1 MRTTMALG
9 PNTPTSSRRA
19 RLSARLTGS
28 RHSQRENPFDEEF
41 SNPLEDVARWRLH
54 ANAIALR
61 SGASFAF
68 ALGNRSVPVPPPPGS
83 TIWLDS
89 TLSEW
94 KGKEVIRVD
103 VWDPVSG
110 PETAPQAMLNVDGDD
125 DAGYLSA
132 NEDAKDDPFT
142 TTDEPQSKGRRLRR
156 QISKQL
162 VRQFSRQPSRNLSR
176 QTSRN
181 LSRQTSRDA
190 PGLEPPQSDAVA
202 AAVKAWDDAKDR
214 MESSEDLPQPVSR
227 RKRVALINF
236 HGGGFV
242 LGNGTDDARWA
253 GAVMDSFH
261 AVVFSVNYRLAPG
274 YPYPTPVE
282 DCVDAILQIASR
294 ADEFGIDPD
303 RIFLSGFSAGGT
315 LALASWVVLQ
325 DPSRWDYKLS
335 RPAPAIAG
343 LTLFYPLLDWTI
355 PRDIKR
361 QLCSHPDETLSPAMT
376 NLFDASYLYPPI
388 PRDKRD
394 DPRLSPGLMPDEML
408 EAIPPVHLCLC
419 ERDMLHNEGLKFA
432 ERLSGAGREVTARVV
447 KGQKHAWDKP
457 PPFMPPVSASVEY
470 QAAVV
475 AMRHWITGD
484 GAALTRRDVKGVSD
498 ATEVAPG
505 IMVTEAVD
513 VPEGVEGDGLK
524 RLEKEAEERQEEAEE
539 EAKEEGQV
547 KTDGLE
553 SKARKSEVA
562 EKDGPE
568 KTKEPVKDG
577 KATGPEETKSDGSKD
592 VKEDKPLPEVGEP
605 GLCKADMS

>member
-1 MRTTMALG
+1 MRTTMQLG
-9 PNTPTSSRRA
+9 PTTPTTSRRA

-28 RHSQRENPFDEEF
+28 RHSQRGDPFDDEYA
-41 SNPLEDVARWRLH
+41 NPLEDVARWRLH
-54 ANAIALR
+54 ANAMALR

-68 ALGNRSVPVPPPPGS
+68 ALGNRSVPVPPVPDS
-83 TIWLDS
+83 TIYLDS

-94 KGKEVIRVD
+94 KGKDAIRVD
-103 VWDPVSG
+103 VWDPVGG
-110 PETAPQAMLNVDGDD
+110 PESSAQAQLSVDGEGDD
-125 DAGYLSA
+125 DLSA
-132 NEDAKDDPFT
+132 NEDTKDDAAAPEGT
-142 TTDEPQSKGRRLRR
+142 RQKGRRLRR
-156 QISKQL
+156 QISRQL
-162 VRQFSRQPSRNLSR
+162 SRQFSRQP
-176 QTSRN
+176 SRN

-214 MESSEDLPQPVSR
+214 LDSSESLQRLPTR

-242 LGNGTDDARWA
+242 LGNGTDDARWV
-253 GAVMDSFH
+253 GAVMNSFN
-261 AVVFSVNYRLAPG
+261 AVVFAVNYRLAPG

-282 DCVDAILQIASR
+282 DCVDAIIQIAAR
-294 ADEFGIDPD
+294 ADEFGIDSD
-303 RIFLSGFSAGGT
+303 SIFLSGFSAGGT

-325 DPSRWDYKLS
+325 DPSRWEYKLPHPVPS
-335 RPAPAIAG
+335 IAG

-361 QLCSHPDETLSPAMT
+361 QLCSHPDETLSPGMT

-394 DPRLSPGLMPDEML
+394 DPRLSPGLMSDEML
-408 EAIPPVHLCLC
+408 ETLPPTHLCLC
-419 ERDMLHNEGLKFA
+419 ERDMLYNEGLKFA
-432 ERLSGAGREVTARVV
+432 ERLSTAGREVTTRIV

-457 PPFMPPVSASVEY
+457 PPFMPPISASVEY

-484 GAALTRRDVKGVSD
+484 GAAMTRKEVKAVSD

-513 VPEGVEGDGLK
+513 VPDGVEGDALERLK
-524 RLEKEAEERQEEAEE
+524 LEDEEGKEEKSESDKGEDKSGESKTDRPEEGKEAGSGEVKKAES
-539 EAKEEGQV
+539 ARD
-547 KTDGLE
+547 KTDGPPGE
-553 SKARKSEVA
+553 DK
-562 EKDGPE
+562 KDGPE
-568 KTKEPVKDG
+568 ESQNDS
-577 KATGPEETKSDGSKD
+577 GPK
-592 VKEDKPLPEVGEP
+592 VGEP
-605 GLCKADMS
+605 GLCKANML